1 MRHLPHIYGSFA
13 ETIGHTPLVRL
24 GNLGATMAATVLVK
38 LEFFNPLATVKD
50 RPCKHMLDT
59 AEVHGHL
66 RPGMRVIE
74 ASRGS
79 TAYSLASLCAA
90 RGYRCTIVAPDTLN
104 DQQKAWFLLLGV
116 ELVLTPPELGILGS
130 VAKARELAAHDPNSY
145 LIGQFDNAANVES
158 HYQTTGPE
166 IWEATRGTVDMFV
179 AGIGSGGTFTGI
191 GRYLKE
197 KNPAVRLL
205 AVEPQGA
212 AVLAGEAPGPHGLPG
227 IGPGFVAP
235 VMDTTLPSR
244 LVQVPSEAAYA
255 AVRTVL
261 KHEGIPI
268 GLSSGAT
275 VHVALQEAAKPE
287 NAGKTIVAM
296 VTSGTERYLSTA
308 FAAPELAAAKA
319 LTVQPVDPYFLDEA
333 TDWAQP
339 APAKSVASF

>member
-13 ETIGHTPLVRL
+13 ETIGQTPLVRL
-24 GNLGATMAATVLVK
+24 GNLGANLAATVLVK

-50 RPCKHMLDT
+50 RPCLYMLDA
-59 AEVHGHL
+59 AEAAGHL

-116 ELVLTPPELGILGS
+116 ELVLTPPALGILGS
-130 VAKARELAAHDPNSY
+130 VAKARELAARDPHSY
-145 LIGQFDNAANVES
+145 LTGQFNNTCNVKS
-158 HYQTTGPE
+158 HYETTAPE
-166 IWEATRGTVDMFV
+166 IWEATRGNVDMFV
-179 AGIGSGGTFTGI
+179 AGIGSGGTFTGV

-197 KNPAVRLL
+197 KNPGVTLI
-205 AVEPQGA
+205 AVEPEGA

-235 VMDTTLPSR
+235 VMDTHLPSR
-244 LVQVPSEAAYA
+244 LVKVSADDAYA

-319 LTVQPVDPYFLDEA
+319 LTVQPVDPAFLTEA
-333 TDWAQP
+333 ADWALP
-339 APAKSVASF
+339 APAKAVASF